1 MSSLVS
7 EQRQEKNPERSFS
20 DLLTVLPEV
29 HLERLSALYLDC
41 YFFCLVI
48 FLYKNVI
55 RKQLKRDR
63 TQNVESYSFLLK
75 ALLLTA
81 IPVVFSTAVYNINQ
95 IIDLT
100 IFNHVMESQ
109 GYVEKEYMALQGI
122 YTGKYDTL
130 INVPMGNC
138 ERTWNISCA
147 KSYSCCYS
155 RYKETGSQ

>member
-1 MSSLVS
+1 M
-7 EQRQEKNPERSFS
+7 
-20 DLLTVLPEV
+20 
-29 HLERLSALYLDC
+29 
-41 YFFCLVI
+41 
-48 FLYKNVI
+48 I

-63 TQNVESYSFLLK
+63 TKNVESYSFLLK

-122 YTGKYDTL
+122 Y
-130 INVPMGNC
+130 
-138 ERTWNISCA
+138 SCA